1 MRLFKLLVTLII
13 LALIGLFV
21 YQNMET
27 WKQLV
32 NFKLNLYF
40 NAQQDTAG
48 IQLYMVILLS
58 AFVGLI
64 IGLSLLL
71 KPHFKTRRNLKRER
85 QEKKQLEEQLTMSRA
100 RAESRSEAPTPPPEQ
115 EAVKEKE
122 E

>member
-1 MRLFKLLVTLII
+1 MRLFKLLVTLVI

-27 WKQLV
+27 WNQLV

-40 NAQQDTAG
+40 NAHHDTAS
-48 IQLYMVILLS
+48 IELYMVILLS
-58 AFVGLI
+58 ALIGLI

-85 QEKKQLEEQLTMSRA
+85 HEKKQLEEQLTMSRA
-100 RAESRSEAPTPPPEQ
+100 RAESHSE
-115 EAVKEKE
+115 EAVSAEQVPVSAKE